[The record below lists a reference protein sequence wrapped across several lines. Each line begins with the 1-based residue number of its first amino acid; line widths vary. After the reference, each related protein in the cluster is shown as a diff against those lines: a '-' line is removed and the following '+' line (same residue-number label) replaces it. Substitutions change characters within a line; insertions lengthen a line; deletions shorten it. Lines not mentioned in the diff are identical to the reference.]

1 MTEENNKEDQQK
13 ASGDNNETEMNPE
26 NVVEAPSVTEKAS
39 IDVIDLPPGNALSV
53 DETYKITASR
63 KVKFIVLAGAVA
75 SGKTTLVT
83 TIYHLLNKGPLAGY
97 WFAGSE
103 TLLGFEQRSYLART
117 SSDNVYAQ
125 MGKTRRGI
133 FDAILHLK
141 LCKRQSNMIEDLLI
155 TDFSGEDFK
164 SISGNVELAKT
175 EFGAI
180 KRADFIALLI
190 DGDRISQKKHR
201 NGAEQ
206 ESLQLL
212 KTICDAG
219 LINDNTY
226 VDVLISKYDIVD
238 KRVEVDRSIDDFI
251 KQIEKRLEN
260 KLNGRIKNLSFSTIA
275 AMPEDTVKFEIG
287 HGLEEIITRWFEFDY
302 KPGHIVDDSTLFD
315 KISEYDLF
323 AIRTCRTKATE

>member
-1 MTEENNKEDQQK
+1 MTEEHNTEDQQK

-26 NVVEAPSVTEKAS
+26 NVVEAPSVAEKGS
-39 IDVIDLPPGNALSV
+39 IDVIDLPHGNAFSV

-83 TIYHLLNKGPLAGY
+83 TFYHLLNKGSLAGY

-103 TLLGFEQRSYLART
+103 TLLGFEQRSFLART
-117 SSDNVYAQ
+117 SSENVYAQ

-133 FDAILHLK
+133 FDSILHIK
-141 LCKRQSNMIEDLLI
+141 LCKCQSNMLEDLLI

-164 SISGNVELAKT
+164 SISGNVELAKA

-190 DGDRISQKKHR
+190 DGDLISQKKYR

-219 LINDNTY
+219 LVSDNTY

-238 KRVEVDRSIDDFI
+238 KRVEDDSSITEFI
-251 KQIEKRLEN
+251 EQIKKRLEN

-275 AMPEDTVKFEIG
+275 AMPEDTTKFEIG
-287 HGLEEIITRWFEFDY
+287 HGLEPIIARWIEFDN
-302 KPGHIVDDSTLFD
+302 KPNHIVHDIMLHD
-315 KISEYDLF
+315 KTSEYDLF
-323 AIRTCRTKATE
+323 AIRTSIPKAAE